1 MMGAAPSHMGVPTP
15 VPPPPLVIISGGVS
29 VSCVQRV
36 LKQWKNREEAH
47 RAHTRCPTREEVA
60 DI

>member
-36 LKQWKNREEAH
+36 LKQWKNREDNLKLFDLEA
-47 RAHTRCPTREEVA
+47 
-60 DI
+60 D